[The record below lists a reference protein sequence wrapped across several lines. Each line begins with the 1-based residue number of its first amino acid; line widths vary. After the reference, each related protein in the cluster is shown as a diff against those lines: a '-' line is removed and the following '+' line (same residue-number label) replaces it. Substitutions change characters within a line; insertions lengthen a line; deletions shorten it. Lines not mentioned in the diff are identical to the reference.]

1 MTAETAGAGPRLWTP
16 EGFRDDEWTHAD
28 DAGALAG
35 NGRLILPL
43 RVLLEMDPAT
53 RQGARERL
61 GVLLLPGDP
70 LDAIVDILDD
80 LSLVALAFPA
90 FNDGRSFSKAELL
103 RSRHGFEGTVRATGQ
118 VLIDQLPHMLRVGF
132 DAFEISH
139 PLLLKRLE
147 EGRIGGIDY
156 QYSHLPCPPPRP
168 AAIPGGAFGQA
179 DARPLGGVNHTLY
192 SRRFLSS
199 DAWSVA
205 GEGFDDVRLCDRR
218 RRIGRSACLPRG

>member
-16 EGFRDDEWTHAD
+16 EGFREDEWTHAE

-35 NGRLILPL
+35 NGRFILPL
-43 RVLLEMDPAT
+43 RAVLDMDPST
-53 RQGARERL
+53 RQSARERL

-70 LDAIVDILDD
+70 LDEIVDILGD

-90 FNDGRSFSKAELL
+90 FSDGRSFSKAELL

-118 VLIDQLPHMLRVGF
+118 VLIDQLPHMLRLGF

-156 QYSHLPCPPPRP
+156 QYQPTAVPSTK
-168 AAIPGGAFGQA
+168 AGG
-179 DARPLGGVNHTLY
+179 Y
-192 SRRFLSS
+192 S
-199 DAWSVA
+199 W
-205 GEGFDDVRLCDRR
+205 
-218 RRIGRSACLPRG
+218 RRIRTS